1 MVRIKLAAKRC
12 PRTSRVPAWL
22 WNRRQRRNVKRPFK
36 IKLTLHEQKS
46 VTIKRGGNV
55 RKTIRLRRK
64 TKYFNDRNARTFYFD
79 NY

>member
-1 MVRIKLAAKRC
+1 MVRIKLAAKRR

-22 WNRRQRRNVKRPFK
+22 WNRRQRRKVKRPFK